1 MRYRQLGQSGLTVS
15 VVGLGCRSFGGGRSL
30 NREQARVIVQQAVDA
45 GITFFD
51 TAASYA
57 DGESEEFLGEA
68 VKACRH
74 DVVIAT
80 KFGGPRAVRPSV
92 ALSSRSYI
100 RQAVD
105 DSLRRLQT
113 DYIDLYQCHVPD
125 PKTPIEETLSVLD
138 DLVHEGKV
146 RYIGSSNFPAWQ
158 VVEAEW
164 VARSHN
170 GTRFIAAQNQYNL
183 LRRDV
188 ESDLT
193 PICVRYGIGIIP
205 IEPLYHGFLAGR
217 YPRETSPA
225 RTGRGDE
232 LSDAMFDQLE
242 ALEGYARDRGVGLLE
257 VAIGGLAARPGLG
270 SVIAGATR
278 PEHVVENA
286 RAGDWEPT
294 PADMQ
299 ALDEILRTSS

>member
-1 MRYRQLGQSGLTVS
+1 MRYRQLGRSGLTVS

-30 NREQARVIVQQAVDA
+30 DRDQARVVVQQAMDM

-68 VKACRH
+68 LKGARQ
-74 DVVIAT
+74 DLVIAT
-80 KFGGPRAVRPSV
+80 KFGGPRAVRPAI
-92 ALSSRSYI
+92 ALSSRRYI
-100 RQAVD
+100 RQSVEA
-105 DSLRRLQT
+105 SLRRLQT
-113 DYIDLYQCHVPD
+113 DYIDLYQCHIPD

-164 VARSHN
+164 VARSQN
-170 GTRFIAAQNQYNL
+170 STRFIAAENQYNL

-188 ESDLT
+188 EADLT
-193 PICVRYGIGIIP
+193 PICVQYGIGIIP
-205 IEPLYHGFLAGR
+205 VEPLYHGFLAGR
-217 YPRETSPA
+217 YPRGTSPA
-225 RTGRGDE
+225 RTDRGDE
-232 LSDAMFDQLE
+232 LSDPMFDQLE
-242 ALEGYARDRGVGLLE
+242 ALEGYARDRGIGLLE
-257 VAIGGLAARPGLG
+257 VAIGGLAARAGLG

-278 PEHVVENA
+278 PEQVAANA
-286 RAGDWEPT
+286 RAGDWVPT
-294 PADMQ
+294 AADME
-299 ALDEILRTSS
+299 ALEEILRTSS

>member
-1 MRYRQLGQSGLTVS
+1 MRYRQLGRSGLTVS

-68 VKACRH
+68 LKACRH

-92 ALSSRSYI
+92 ALSSRRYI
-100 RQAVD
+100 RHAVE

-158 VVEAEW
+158 VLEAEW
-164 VARSHN
+164 VARSQN

-188 ESDLT
+188 ESDLA

-205 IEPLYHGFLAGR
+205 VEPLYHGFLAGR
-217 YPRETSPA
+217 YPRGTSPA
-225 RTGRGDE
+225 RTERGDE
-232 LSDAMFDQLE
+232 LSDTMFDRLE
-242 ALEGYARDRGVGLLE
+242 ALQGYARDRGIGLLE

-278 PEHVVENA
+278 PEHVVENT
-286 RAGDWEPT
+286 RAGDWVPT

-299 ALDEILRTSS
+299 ALEEILRTSS